1 MFITIDKSFT
11 KGTISIYRSSTSRLL
26 QQSGEPVLVGTF
38 KIARFDSLSSNQ
50 IESVEC
56 FAWLFTA
63 AAWIAVIGIIIA
75 VFSGFGI
82 VVEEYV
88 LLLQVIFLH
97 VYIAS
102 DYLPLTFRDVV
113 GGLSLVEN
121 LNFFLPVHSESI

>member
-26 QQSGEPVLVGTF
+26 QQINNPVLVGTF
-38 KIARFDSLSSNQ
+38 KITRFDSLTSNQ

-56 FAWLFTA
+56 FSWLFTA

-88 LLLQVIFLH
+88 LLLQAIFLH